1 MNKVSAPGLVDA
13 EQRSFAS
20 MSSTTPIPP
29 VAETLASFAHAIRPG
44 ELPPRVAHEGKRSL
58 LNFIG
63 TAIGVAYSPVVESAV
78 RVLEPFSGS
87 HLASL
92 IGRHERIDPLSAAFV
107 NAISGNLLDY
117 DDTHLKTVIHPTAPV
132 APPVLALS
140 EARGYSG
147 AAALTAFALGAEV
160 ECRIGNSVT
169 GGHYARG
176 WHITATCGVF
186 GGALATAHLMQL
198 PAAKI
203 AHALGI
209 AASQSAGI
217 VENLPTEAKNVGMG
231 NSARGGL
238 LAALLAAEGYDAA
251 ARAIEGPLGWA
262 HATGDQPDLDEIVGG
277 LGERWELLE
286 NTYKPYPSGIVM
298 HAIVDAC
305 LDLKARHRIEPKD
318 IASVTVA
325 GDRLLHARGDRVVR
339 NEKDA
344 RVSIHYSVA
353 APFLW
358 GGFGVTELDPGRVM
372 SSESAALR
380 AKVKPVLDESMPQGA
395 ARVAV
400 TLANGTVH
408 ETTVDAAR
416 GSLQKP
422 MSDAE
427 IEAKVLDLVRQ
438 AGTGL
443 DAERIIGSVW
453 ALDSAD
459 SVNALMA
466 STVARKP

>member
-1 MNKVSAPGLVDA
+1 MTRTPAPA
-13 EQRSFAS
+13 
-20 MSSTTPIPP
+20 P
-29 VAETLASFAHAIRPG
+29 VAETLARFACAIRPG
-44 ELPPRVAHEGKRSL
+44 ELPPRVAHEAKRSL

-63 TAIGVAYSPVVESAV
+63 TAIGVAYSPVVEAAV
-78 RVLEPFSGS
+78 RVLEPYSGS

-92 IGRHERIDPLSAAFV
+92 IGRHERLDPLSASFV
-107 NAISGNLLDY
+107 NAIAGNLLDY

-132 APPVLALS
+132 APPVLALA

-147 AAALTAFALGAEV
+147 SAALTAFALGAEI
-160 ECRIGNSVT
+160 ECRIGNMVT
-169 GGHYARG
+169 GGHYSRG

-186 GGALATAHLMQL
+186 GAALATAHLMQL
-198 PAAKI
+198 PPAKM

-251 ARAIEGPLGWA
+251 PRAIEGQRGWA
-262 HATGDQPDLDEIVGG
+262 RATGDEPKLDEIIGQ

-286 NTYKPYPSGIVM
+286 NTYKPYPAGIVM
-298 HAIVDAC
+298 HAIIDAC
-305 LDLKARHRIEPKD
+305 LDLKERHGIRADE
-318 IASVTVA
+318 IAAVTVT
-325 GDRLLHARGDRVVR
+325 GDRLLLDRGDREVR

-344 RVSIHYSVA
+344 RVSIHHSVA

-358 GGFGVTELDPGRVM
+358 GSFGVAELEPAKVM
-372 SSESAALR
+372 SPEAVLLR
-380 AKVKPVLDESMPQGA
+380 SKVKAECDDRMAQGA

-400 TLANGTVH
+400 HLARGTVH
-408 ETTVDAAR
+408 ETTIEAAR

-422 MSDAE
+422 MTDAE
-427 IEAKVLDLVRQ
+427 IEAKVRELVRL
-438 AGTGL
+438 AGTDLDAGHIIASVWGL
-443 DAERIIGSVW
+443 DQASSVT
-453 ALDSAD
+453 
-459 SVNALMA
+459 ALMA
-466 STVARKP
+466 STVARKA

>member
-1 MNKVSAPGLVDA
+1 MT
-13 EQRSFAS
+13 
-20 MSSTTPIPP
+20 SSPSNAA
-29 VAETLASFAHAIRPG
+29 VAETLAHFASAIRPG
-44 ELPPRVAHEGKRSL
+44 GLPPRVVHEAKRSL

-63 TAIGVAYSPVVESAV
+63 TAVGVAYAPIVETAV

-87 HLASL
+87 HLSTL
-92 IGRHERIDPLSAAFV
+92 IGRHERLDPLSASFV

-132 APPVLALS
+132 APPVLALA

-147 AAALTAFALGAEV
+147 AAALTAFALGAEI
-160 ECRIGNSVT
+160 ECRIGNMVT

-186 GGALATAHLMQL
+186 GAALAAAHLMQL
-198 PAAKI
+198 SPAQI

-251 ARAIEGPLGWA
+251 PLAIEGPRGWA
-262 HATGDQPDLDEIVGG
+262 RATGDEPKLDEVIGQ

-286 NTYKPYPSGIVM
+286 NTYKPYPAGIVM
-298 HAIVDAC
+298 HAIIDAC
-305 LDLKARHRIEPKD
+305 RELRTQHGIKSEEIMDVR
-318 IASVTVA
+318 VA
-325 GDRLLHARGDRVVR
+325 GDRLLLDRGDREVR

-344 RVSIHYSVA
+344 RVSIHHSVA

-358 GGFGVTELDPGRVM
+358 GGFGVAELEPAKVM
-372 SSESAALR
+372 SPEAVALR
-380 AKVKPVLDESMPQGA
+380 AKVRAEHDPSMSQGA
-395 ARVAV
+395 ARVTV
-400 TLANGTVH
+400 TLASGAVH
-408 ETTVDAAR
+408 QTTIEAAR
-416 GSLQKP
+416 GSLLNP
-422 MSDAE
+422 MTDAE
-427 IEAKVLDLVRQ
+427 IEAKVRDLVKI
-438 AGTGL
+438 AGTDLDAGQIIASVWGL
-443 DAERIIGSVW
+443 DQASSVT
-453 ALDSAD
+453 
-459 SVNALMA
+459 ALMA

>member
-1 MNKVSAPGLVDA
+1 MTSTSATA
-13 EQRSFAS
+13 A
-20 MSSTTPIPP
+20 
-29 VAETLASFAHAIRPG
+29 VAETLANFASAIRPG
-44 ELPPRVAHEGKRSL
+44 DLPPKVAHEAKRSL

-63 TAIGVAYSPVVESAV
+63 TAIGVAYTPVVETAV

-87 HLASL
+87 HLSTL
-92 IGRHERIDPLSAAFV
+92 IGRHERLDPLSASFV

-132 APPVLALS
+132 APPVLALA

-147 AAALTAFALGAEV
+147 AAALTAFALGAEI
-160 ECRIGNSVT
+160 ECRIGNAVT
-169 GGHYARG
+169 GGHYSRG

-198 PAAKI
+198 PPAKI

-251 ARAIEGPLGWA
+251 PLAIEGPRGWA
-262 HATGDQPDLDEIVGG
+262 RATGDEPN
-277 LGERWELLE
+277 LGEIIGQLGVRWELLE
-286 NTYKPYPSGIVM
+286 NTYKPYPAGIVM
-298 HAIVDAC
+298 HAIIDAC
-305 LDLKARHRIEPKD
+305 LDLKARHGIQAAE
-318 IASVTVA
+318 IASVTVT
-325 GDRLLHARGDRVVR
+325 GDRLLLDRGDREVR

-344 RVSIHYSVA
+344 RVSIHHSVA

-358 GGFGVTELDPGRVM
+358 GNFGVAELDPAKVM
-372 SSESAALR
+372 SPEAGALR
-380 AKVKPVLDESMPQGA
+380 SKVTAKRDDAMAQGA
-395 ARVAV
+395 ARVGV
-400 TLANGTVH
+400 RLASGAVH
-408 ETTVDAAR
+408 ETTVVAAR

-422 MSDAE
+422 MTDAE
-427 IEAKVLDLVRQ
+427 IEGKVRDLVRL
-438 AGTGL
+438 AGTDL
-443 DAERIIGSVW
+443 DAGHIIESVW
-453 ALDSAD
+453 SLDRAT
-459 SVNALMA
+459 SVTALMA
-466 STVARKP
+466 STVARKA